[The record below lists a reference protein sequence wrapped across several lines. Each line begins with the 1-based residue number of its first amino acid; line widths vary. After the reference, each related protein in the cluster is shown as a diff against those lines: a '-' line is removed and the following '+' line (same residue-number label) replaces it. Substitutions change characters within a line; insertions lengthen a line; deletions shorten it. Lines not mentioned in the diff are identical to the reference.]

1 MVHISFTGEF
11 PVNEIWA
18 GIFRVTTHSGAEF
31 NMQTYKKKIFVETAY
46 LGANVSCVVTEKG
59 LVLIDSPFLPG
70 DAMEWAG
77 RVRKQTGKKIAYQI
91 NTDHH
96 FDHVLGNAFTTERVI
111 CHERAARGI
120 EFLKDRDSLMK
131 IINGTFP
138 VSRDLFADDIKT
150 LEIPSAHLTF
160 KEVLT
165 INMGDTT
172 FLLEF
177 VGGHSPGTILVY
189 VPEYR
194 ALFTGDNVEAQFPF
208 FGESRFSVW
217 MGVLKKLLTMDID
230 LVVPGHGA
238 VGGKELIEN
247 YLSFFQGMEEEVKA
261 FKSEGL
267 SIDQMIKKSTVI
279 DYFQMNE
286 SEQDSMPRSW
296 IELQYRTAS
305 EQILAVP

>member
-1 MVHISFTGEF
+1 
-11 PVNEIWA
+11 
-18 GIFRVTTHSGAEF
+18 
-31 NMQTYKKKIFVETAY
+31 MQVYKQKIFVETAY

-70 DAMEWAG
+70 DAIEWAG
-77 RVRKQTGKKIAYQI
+77 KVRNQTGKEIAYQI

-96 FDHVLGNAFTTERVI
+96 FDHVLGNAFTTERII

-120 EFLKDRDSLMK
+120 EFLKDRESLMR
-131 IINGTFP
+131 IIDDTFP
-138 VSRDLFADDIKT
+138 GSGNLFAADMGTI
-150 LEIPSAHLTF
+150 EIPSAHLTF

-165 INMGDTT
+165 INMGDAT

-217 MGVLKKLLTMDID
+217 MGVLKRLLTMDID

-247 YLSFFQGMEEEVKA
+247 YLTFFQHMEKEVKA
-261 FKSEGL
+261 FRSEGL
-267 SIDQMIKKSTVI
+267 SIDQMIKKSTMI
-279 DYFQMNE
+279 DYFKVNE
-286 SEQDSMPRSW
+286 SEQDAMPRSW
-296 IELQYRTAS
+296 IELQYRAAS
-305 EQILAVP
+305 EQILTGP